1 MSQPQCCQTIFNN
14 KRGRTMLDSVV
25 SWTKQLT
32 EAGVAIIALA
42 IVAQI
47 IFGAAVPFIGGDI
60 IGTITGIV
68 ATLGAQGLVGLVAA
82 TVLYKIFQK

>member
-1 MSQPQCCQTIFNN
+1 
-14 KRGRTMLDSVV
+14 MLDNVV

-42 IVAQI
+42 IVTQI

-68 ATLGAQGLVGLVAA
+68 ASLGAQGLVGLVAA
-82 TVLYKIFQK
+82 AILYKIFDK